1 MSSQYTAT
9 ILDVKVNY
17 QSTIDGIF
25 MSEVDNNGNISG
37 AANQCQ
43 WRGYWLE
50 LGEKCFIDCFI
61 FFTMSTMICHSM
73 LPCK

>member
-17 QSTIDGIF
+17 QTTIDGIF

-37 AANQCQ
+37 VANQCQ

-50 LGEKCFIDCFI
+50 LVKNVLSVFINI
-61 FFTMSTMICHSM
+61 TW
-73 LPCK
+73 